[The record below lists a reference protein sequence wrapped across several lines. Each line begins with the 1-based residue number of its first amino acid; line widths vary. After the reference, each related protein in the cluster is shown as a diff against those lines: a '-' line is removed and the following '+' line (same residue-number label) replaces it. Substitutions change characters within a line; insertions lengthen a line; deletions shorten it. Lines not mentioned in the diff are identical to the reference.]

1 MTIEP
6 EQSRNESVTRR
17 KMVWAFFR
25 IGLTA
30 YGGPAIVAQIR
41 RMTVLK
47 KRWLSE
53 EEFQESLAFC
63 QTLPGPI
70 AVQTAAH
77 IGWRLYGGLGAALVE
92 VSYILPTFVLMLGL
106 SAAYFRF
113 EHLSLVGAIFK
124 GLGAVVVGI
133 VADSILSMTPSALK
147 DWRGVLI
154 AGAAAAGFFGHVNVL
169 IVLTGAAA
177 AGFLLA
183 PRAPES
189 NSPNAPGDR
198 GLQESPVRSKTTVV
212 VVCLALTFVAFVALS
227 RFASPIYPALGAVMV
242 KINLLSFGGG
252 YTAIAL
258 MYNQVVTAHAWLT
271 AKEFIDGVA
280 LGQITPGPVTITAT
294 FIGYRLG
301 GLLGAVFAT
310 LCVYIPS
317 ALLLVLLAPQ
327 FARIRSFTAVQ
338 RAVRGLLAAFIAM
351 LFFVL
356 WQVASA
362 SLHDLATV
370 TMALV
375 AFAAL
380 RLKVDPVWVILAAVV
395 FSGVLLR

>member
-1 MTIEP
+1 MV
-6 EQSRNESVTRR
+6 SRRA
-17 KMVWAFFR
+17 MVWAFFR
-25 IGLTA
+25 VGLTA

-41 RMTVLK
+41 QMAVLK
-47 KRWLSE
+47 KKWLTE
-53 EEFQESLAFC
+53 DEFQESLAFC

-92 VSYILPTFVLMLGL
+92 IFYILPTFILMLGL
-106 SAAYFRF
+106 SAAYFRY
-113 EHLSLVGAIFK
+113 EHLPLVGAIFH
-124 GLGAVVVGI
+124 GLGAVVAGI

-147 DWRGVLI
+147 DWRGVVI
-154 AGAAAAGFFGHVNVL
+154 ACAAAAGFFSHVNVL
-169 IVLTGAAA
+169 LVLSGAAVVGLVLTPAPPVSKNAKNSREQRLLGPPFRWKATA
-177 AGFLLA
+177 FLIF
-183 PRAPES
+183 
-189 NSPNAPGDR
+189 
-198 GLQESPVRSKTTVV
+198 
-212 VVCLALTFVAFVALS
+212 LALLFAAFVALS
-227 RFASPIYPALGAVMV
+227 RFASPVYPALGAVMA

-258 MYNQVVTAHAWLT
+258 MYDQVVTSHAWLS
-271 AKEFIDGVA
+271 AKEFIDGLA

-301 GLLGAVFAT
+301 GLVGALFAT

-327 FARIRSFTAVQ
+327 FARIRGFTAVQ

-356 WQVASA
+356 WQVGSA
-362 SLHDLATV
+362 SLQDFTTV
-370 TMALV
+370 AMALI
-375 AFAAL
+375 AFALL
-380 RLKVDPVWVILAAVV
+380 RFKVDPVWIILAAVA
-395 FSGVLLR
+395 FSGVFLR

>member
-1 MTIEP
+1 
-6 EQSRNESVTRR
+6 TRG

-41 RMTVLK
+41 RMAVLK

-77 IGWRLYGGLGAALVE
+77 IGWRMYGGLGAALVE
-92 VSYILPTFVLMLGL
+92 VFYILPTFVLMLGL

-113 EHLSLVGAIFK
+113 EHLSLVGAVFK

-154 AGAAAAGFFGHVNVL
+154 AAAAAAGFFGHVNVL
-169 IVLTGAAA
+169 IVLAGAAV

-183 PRAPES
+183 PRAPAPATPDAPRDS
-189 NSPNAPGDR
+189 GRRGSPPGW
-198 GLQESPVRSKTTVV
+198 KTTATLVS
-212 VVCLALTFVAFVALS
+212 LALAFVAFVALS
-227 RFASPIYPALGAVMV
+227 RFASPIYPALGAVMA

-258 MYNQVVTAHAWLT
+258 MYNQVVTAHPWLT

-301 GLLGAVFAT
+301 GLVGAVFAT

-327 FARIRSFTAVQ
+327 FARVRSLTAVQ

-351 LFFVL
+351 LLFVL
-356 WQVASA
+356 RQVATA
-362 SLHDLATV
+362 SLHDFATLTIALA
-370 TMALV
+370 

-380 RLKVDPVWVILAAVV
+380 RLKVDPVWIILAAVV
-395 FSGVLLR
+395 FSGMFLR

>member
-1 MTIEP
+1 
-6 EQSRNESVTRR
+6 
-17 KMVWAFFR
+17 MVWAFFR

-41 RMTVLK
+41 RMAVLK

-53 EEFQESLAFC
+53 EEFQETLAFC

-77 IGWRLYGGLGAALVE
+77 IGWQMYGSLGAALVE
-92 VSYILPTFVLMLGL
+92 VFYILPTFVLMLGL

-169 IVLTGAAA
+169 IVLAGAAA
-177 AGFLLA
+177 AGVLLTPTRAESTRAKA
-183 PRAPES
+183 PSE
-189 NSPNAPGDR
+189 R
-198 GLQESPVRSKTTVV
+198 GLYGPPFRWKTTTVLL
-212 VVCLALTFVAFVALS
+212 CLALTFAVFVALS
-227 RFASPIYPALGAVMV
+227 RFASPIYPALGTVMA

-258 MYNQVVTAHAWLT
+258 MYDQVVTSHSWLT

-301 GLLGAVFAT
+301 GLPGAVFAT

-327 FARIRSFTAVQ
+327 FARVRGFTAVQ

-351 LFFVL
+351 LLFVL

-362 SLHDLATV
+362 SLHDLATM

-375 AFAAL
+375 AFAVL
-380 RLKVDPVWVILAAVV
+380 RLRVDPVWVILAAVV
-395 FSGVLLR
+395 LSGVFFR